1 MNFFELFDDKIY
13 LRFEY
18 DNIISDTQKLKLCE
32 LLNSNLSSFNP
43 RKIKKPIIKKD
54 ELKLDLNYSKMY
66 AKLSLNTKDQQ
77 GLMAYL
83 MNVFNEF
90 KLVLCAAKIQTIRQR
105 TRNIFIFQ
113 KNENLEHSEQKLVNL
128 LISE

>member
-1 MNFFELFDDKIY
+1 
-13 LRFEY
+13 
-18 DNIISDTQKLKLCE
+18 NIISDEQKLKLCE
-32 LLNSNLSSFNP
+32 LLNSNLSGFNLK
-43 RKIKKPIIKKD
+43 KIKKPIIKKE

-66 AKLSLNTKDQQ
+66 AKLGLNTKDQQ

-83 MNVFNEF
+83 MNVFNELE
-90 KLVLCAAKIQTIRQR
+90 LVLCAAKIQTIRQR

-113 KNENLEHSEQKLVNL
+113 KNEKLEHSEQKLVNL